1 MNDDERG
8 FVSNEEY
15 REKLKKII
23 DEIDENYKLRWIYLF
38 ISEKM
43 RNDK

>member
-1 MNDDERG
+1 MNDDKRV

-15 REKLKKII
+15 RDKLKKIV

-38 ISEKM
+38 LSEKI
-43 RNDK
+43 RDDK

>member
-1 MNDDERG
+1 MNDDKG
-8 FVSNEEY
+8 VFVSNEEY
-15 REKLKKII
+15 RDKLKKIV

-38 ISEKM
+38 ISEKI

>member
-1 MNDDERG
+1 MNDDKRV

-15 REKLKKII
+15 RDKLKKIV

-38 ISEKM
+38 ISEKI

>member
-1 MNDDERG
+1 MNDDKRV

-15 REKLKKII
+15 REKIKMII
-23 DEIDENYKLRWIYLF
+23 DGIDENYKLRWVYLF

-43 RNDK
+43 QNDK